1 METTTDPPV
10 DSPVDP
16 DDLPQSSNYP
26 SGQYTKNPAAQ
37 PGGPPANQPVE
48 TLNEFP
54 EDIEGLVLI
63 YRVVEFGVTYHDQ
76 WREGF
81 LGQRVVERLAAVDL
95 NCRLVSG
102 DEKNI
107 VWVGNGRSERL
118 DIVPKSKLDLLE
130 GRTYPF
136 KEPELP
142 DQSLS
147 RIIEPALV
155 LGIVAGL
162 VLLFYSN
169 QN

>member
-1 METTTDPPV
+1 M
-10 DSPVDP
+10 
-16 DDLPQSSNYP
+16 
-26 SGQYTKNPAAQ
+26 
-37 PGGPPANQPVE
+37 
-48 TLNEFP
+48 
-54 EDIEGLVLI
+54 
-63 YRVVEFGVTYHDQ
+63 TYHDQ